1 MRTLEEVIAAQS
13 PESQA
18 IIKAMADKMRLEIGV
33 KTMNTVQIPTG
44 TIKTFGLLGIPYE
57 VGEQPRN
64 YPMVIFLSTLYW
76 FRQVRKSCTN
86 FQNYYK
92 ILMQSKLCTQY
103 HLI

>member
-57 VGEQPRN
+57 VGEPAQELPDGDIL
-64 YPMVIFLSTLYW
+64 VDIILVQTGEKELY
-76 FRQVRKSCTN
+76 K
-86 FQNYYK
+86 
-92 ILMQSKLCTQY
+92 LSKLLQDPDAE
-103 HLI
+103 

>member
-44 TIKTFGLLGIPYE
+44 TIKTFGRLGIPYE
-57 VGEQPRN
+57 VGEPAQELPDGDILVN
-64 YPMVIFLSTLYW
+64 IILVQTGEKELY
-76 FRQVRKSCTN
+76 K
-86 FQNYYK
+86 
-92 ILMQSKLCTQY
+92 LSKLLQDPDAE
-103 HLI
+103 

>member
-18 IIKAMADKMRLEIGV
+18 IINAMADKMGLEIGA

-57 VGEQPRN
+57 VGEPAQELPDGDILVN
-64 YPMVIFLSTLYW
+64 IILVQTGEKELY
-76 FRQVRKSCTN
+76 K
-86 FQNYYK
+86 
-92 ILMQSKLCTQY
+92 LSKLLQDPDAE
-103 HLI
+103 

>member
-18 IIKAMADKMRLEIGV
+18 IIKAMADKMRLEIGA

-57 VGEQPRN
+57 VGEPAQELPDGDILVN
-64 YPMVIFLSTLYW
+64 IILVQTGEKELY
-76 FRQVRKSCTN
+76 K
-86 FQNYYK
+86 
-92 ILMQSKLCTQY
+92 LSKLLQDPDAE
-103 HLI
+103 

>member
-1 MRTLEEVIAAQS
+1 MRTLEEVIAPQS

-57 VGEQPRN
+57 VGEPAQELPDGDILVN
-64 YPMVIFLSTLYW
+64 IILVQTGEKELY
-76 FRQVRKSCTN
+76 K
-86 FQNYYK
+86 
-92 ILMQSKLCTQY
+92 LSKLLQDPDAE
-103 HLI
+103 

>member
-44 TIKTFGLLGIPYE
+44 RIKTFGLLGIPYE
-57 VGEQPRN
+57 VGEPAQELPDGDILVN
-64 YPMVIFLSTLYW
+64 IILVQTGEKELY
-76 FRQVRKSCTN
+76 K
-86 FQNYYK
+86 
-92 ILMQSKLCTQY
+92 LSKLLQDPDAE
-103 HLI
+103 

>member
-44 TIKTFGLLGIPYE
+44 TIKTFGQLGIPYE
-57 VGEQPRN
+57 VGEPAQELPDGDILVN
-64 YPMVIFLSTLYW
+64 IILVQTGEKELY
-76 FRQVRKSCTN
+76 K
-86 FQNYYK
+86 
-92 ILMQSKLCTQY
+92 LSKLLQDPDAE
-103 HLI
+103 

>member
-33 KTMNTVQIPTG
+33 KTMNTLQIPTG

-57 VGEQPRN
+57 VGEPAQELPDGDILVN
-64 YPMVIFLSTLYW
+64 IILVQTGEKELY
-76 FRQVRKSCTN
+76 K
-86 FQNYYK
+86 
-92 ILMQSKLCTQY
+92 LSKLLQDPDAE
-103 HLI
+103 

>member
-57 VGEQPRN
+57 VGESAQELPDGDILVN
-64 YPMVIFLSTLYW
+64 IILVQTGEKELY
-76 FRQVRKSCTN
+76 K
-86 FQNYYK
+86 
-92 ILMQSKLCTQY
+92 LSKLLQDPDAE
-103 HLI
+103 

>member
-18 IIKAMADKMRLEIGV
+18 IINAMADKMRLEIGA

-57 VGEQPRN
+57 VGEPAQELPDGDILVN
-64 YPMVIFLSTLYW
+64 IILVQTGEKELY
-76 FRQVRKSCTN
+76 K
-86 FQNYYK
+86 
-92 ILMQSKLCTQY
+92 LSKLLQDPDAE
-103 HLI
+103 

>member
-13 PESQA
+13 PDSQA

-57 VGEQPRN
+57 VGEPAQELPDGDILVN
-64 YPMVIFLSTLYW
+64 IILVQTGEKELY
-76 FRQVRKSCTN
+76 K
-86 FQNYYK
+86 
-92 ILMQSKLCTQY
+92 LSKLLQDPDAE
-103 HLI
+103 

>member
-57 VGEQPRN
+57 VGEPAQELPDGDILVN
-64 YPMVIFLSTLYW
+64 IILVQTGEKELY
-76 FRQVRKSCTN
+76 K
-86 FQNYYK
+86 
-92 ILMQSKLCTQY
+92 LSKLLQDPDAE
-103 HLI
+103 

>member
-18 IIKAMADKMRLEIGV
+18 IIKAMADKMRLKIGV

-57 VGEQPRN
+57 VGEPAQELPDGDILVN
-64 YPMVIFLSTLYW
+64 IILVQTGEKELY
-76 FRQVRKSCTN
+76 K
-86 FQNYYK
+86 
-92 ILMQSKLCTQY
+92 LSKLLQDPDAE
-103 HLI
+103 

>member
-18 IIKAMADKMRLEIGV
+18 IIKAMADKMRLEIGG

-57 VGEQPRN
+57 VGEPAQELPDGDILVN
-64 YPMVIFLSTLYW
+64 IILVQTGEKELY
-76 FRQVRKSCTN
+76 K
-86 FQNYYK
+86 
-92 ILMQSKLCTQY
+92 LSKLLQDPDAE
-103 HLI
+103 

>member
-18 IIKAMADKMRLEIGV
+18 IIKAMAYKMRLEIGE

-57 VGEQPRN
+57 VGEPAQELPDGDILVN
-64 YPMVIFLSTLYW
+64 IILVQTGEKELY
-76 FRQVRKSCTN
+76 K
-86 FQNYYK
+86 
-92 ILMQSKLCTQY
+92 LSKLLQDPDAE
-103 HLI
+103 